1 MMSTD
6 VELGIIREWS
16 RRSMRTRAIRTSVHP
31 FVFFEGPP
39 TANGKPGIHHVASR
53 SFKDLYPR
61 YKTMRGYKVLRRAGW
76 DTHGLPVEVEI
87 EKKIGSTGKQDIER
101 FGIAEF
107 NRLCRESVFSY
118 IGDWNRLTE
127 RIGF

>member
-1 MMSTD
+1 MRSEREVLFD
-6 VELGIIREWS
+6 WSERGIPA
-16 RRSMRTRAIRTSVHP
+16 RSMARGHMP

-39 TANGKPGIHHVASR
+39 TANGKPGIHHVAAR

-76 DTHGLPVEVEI
+76 DTHGLPVEAEI
-87 EKKIGSTGKQDIER
+87 ETKIGSKGKQDIET

-107 NRLCRESVFSY
+107 NRLCKESVFSY
-118 IGDWNRLTE
+118 IGD
-127 RIGF
+127 